1 MKYRLAAAALV
12 AQPTMALAHGIHA
25 EGLGAGFSHPFGGF
39 DHLLTMILVG
49 VCGVALGRRMLWAA
63 PLAFVGAMA
72 IGLAFARSGLDLSWT
87 EMVAL
92 ISPLGL
98 GLALLMGKSIP
109 RAGVLAVIG
118 ALGFCHGHVHGI
130 ELGSG
135 AILFSTAAGV
145 LLGTAVLHALG
156 VLSMKVTRE
165 SLRDS
170 AAKAA
175 GVLAT
180 FAGLALLFT

>member
-1 MKYRLAAAALV
+1 MKYRLAAAALI

-25 EGLGAGFSHPFGGF
+25 EGFSAGLSHPFGGV
-39 DHLLTMILVG
+39 DHLLTMVLVG
-49 VCGVALGRRMLWAA
+49 VFGVMLGRRMIWAT

-87 EMVAL
+87 EIVAF

-98 GLALLMGKSIP
+98 GLALLLGKSIP
-109 RAGVLAVIG
+109 RAGALALVG
-118 ALGFCHGHVHGI
+118 GLGFCHGHVHGI

-135 AILFSTAAGV
+135 AVLFSTAAGV
-145 LLGTAVLHALG
+145 LLGTAVLHTLG

-165 SLRDS
+165 GLRES
-170 AAKAA
+170 ATKAA
-175 GVLAT
+175 GILAT
-180 FAGLALLFT
+180 FAGVALLFT